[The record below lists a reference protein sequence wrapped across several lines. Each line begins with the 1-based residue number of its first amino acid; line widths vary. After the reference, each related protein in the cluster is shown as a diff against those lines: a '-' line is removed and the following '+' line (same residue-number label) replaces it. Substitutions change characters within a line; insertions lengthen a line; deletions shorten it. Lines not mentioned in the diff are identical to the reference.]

1 MLLWG
6 GQVVTTLG
14 AQASSI
20 IYPLLILAL
29 TASPAQASLATA
41 LRIVPYLLL
50 SLPVGALIDRW
61 DRRRVMI
68 VCHVARGVVIVT
80 LPLAMAFDA
89 LTVAHIYLV
98 AVVEGALH
106 VFFNIA
112 ETAALPRVVERAE
125 LPQATAQNQAGFAA
139 AGVVGPALGTWLYQ
153 VAGKGV
159 PFVVDAF
166 THLLGALALWRMRT
180 SFTPAPAVKRP
191 DLRAEVIEG
200 LRWLWNHRL
209 IRDMALIT
217 CGLNFL
223 STATPLLLIVLAKEQ
238 GASEAQIGLVFSIG
252 GLGAILGAIV
262 GGQIQRR
269 FSFGQVI
276 IGTIALQALLFPFY
290 ALAPGPVWLGVVYAG
305 IMFFGPVFNVVQ
317 FSYRISMIP
326 DGLQGRVNSGF
337 RLICFSMNPV
347 GAALCGLTL
356 EWWGTTATVA
366 VFSAFYLALTVA
378 TWMDDVVR
386 RAPRHAQA
394 PVVEVK

>member
-68 VCHVARGVVIVT
+68 VCHVARGAVIVT

-180 SFTPAPAVKRP
+180 SFTPAPAIKRP

>member
-1 MLLWG
+1 MLLWS

-29 TASPAQASLATA
+29 TGSPAQASIATA

-61 DRRRVMI
+61 DRRRVMMI
-68 VCHVARGVVIVT
+68 CHVARGAAIVT

-89 LTVAHIYLV
+89 LTVVHIYVV
-98 AVVEGALH
+98 AVAEGALH

-112 ETAALPRVVERAE
+112 ETAALPRVVATAQ

-139 AGVVGPALGTWLYQ
+139 AMVVGPALGTWLYQ
-153 VAGKGV
+153 VAGRAV
-159 PFVVDAF
+159 PFVVDVL
-166 THLLGALALWRMRT
+166 THALGALALWRMKT
-180 SFTPAPAVKRP
+180 SFTPSPPTKQP
-191 DLRAEVIEG
+191 NLRAEVVEG
-200 LRWLWNHRL
+200 LRWLWHHRL

-217 CGLNFL
+217 GGLNFL
-223 STATPLLLIVLAKEQ
+223 GTATPLMLIVLAKEM

-252 GLGAILGAIV
+252 GLGAILGALV

-269 FSFGQVI
+269 FSFGQVV
-276 IGTIALQALLFPFY
+276 IGTIVLQALLFPLY
-290 ALAPGPVWLGVVYAG
+290 ALAPGPVWLGAVYAG

-317 FSYRISMIP
+317 FSYRIAMIP
-326 DGLQGRVNSGF
+326 DVLQGRVNSGF

-366 VFSAFYLALTVA
+366 VFSAFFAALAAA
-378 TWMDDVVR
+378 TWLDDVVR
-386 RAPRHAQA
+386 KAPRHAPAA
-394 PVVEVK
+394 PAAVD